1 MKLRLLLLSL
11 DCQRAEPWSPV
22 CWALVANTL
31 SLGRQYAEPW
41 LPANGFMSIL
51 FRIVKKKSGKED

>member
-1 MKLRLLLLSL
+1 MWLRLLLLSL

-31 SLGRQYAEPW
+31 SLGCQQTALW
-41 LPANGFMSIL
+41 VSF
-51 FRIVKKKSGKED
+51 SG